1 MEWMVYLVGLLVLGL
16 VIYGIVK
23 AITEN
28 SYAEMTEEEFEAEA
42 KRSSNLGP
50 AIMTVQK
57 IFDPS
62 HHVEYIQEENERE
75 EADAAE
81 SGDRP
86 VAGPVKH
93 NPDYKIP
100 D

>member
-1 MEWMVYLVGLLVLGL
+1 MEYLVGLFFVGL

-23 AITEN
+23 AISGK
-28 SYAEMTEEEFEAEA
+28 SYAEMSEEEFEAEA
-42 KRSSNLGP
+42 KRSSHIGP

-57 IFDPS
+57 LFDAN
-62 HHVEYIQEENERE
+62 HHVEYVQEENERE

-86 VAGPVKH
+86 EAGPGTP
-93 NPDYKIP
+93 NLNYKIP
-100 D
+100 R